1 MKVDDVV
8 KTTTDFFLKS
18 HDYNGMPLCD
28 IAERVGSE
36 TKARNLIKQAVEKGR
51 VNCAFSSVS
60 LNPHIKRCPDL
71 EKSLQLEL
79 LDNEECRGICCY
91 PSPGEVAKIIDLETL
106 KDRPFHKEL
115 LEGHS
120 QLSFVAFDLGVL
132 ERYSNDPRYLF
143 RFPDYRG
150 QLYLKTEHD
159 DLVEEGDSAFLE
171 SFGLGYDEDG
181 NRYVVA
187 FRRYLTRLSSRHQ
200 QHWNS
205 FRVDQNNILLEEQYY
220 RASIL
225 GEFTTHISFFGAILK
240 EMELINGYC
249 EDVYG
254 IRLFRKIYDKD
265 RPKDFTLFVRST
277 QENFDRF
284 IHTLDKMLSDNLY
297 NKFFRGKVDL
307 KTEEERDDGKVVEKD
322 KASITLLEEWIRQ
335 DIHCDDEEAAIEV
348 IISPFRDVR
357 SRRQKPAH
365 QIVTDEFS
373 PAVEEEQK
381 KVLKNVY
388 MSLSQLRYTLAK
400 HPQATKREVPRSLE
414 EGRIAYY

>member
-1 MKVDDVV
+1 MKIDGIVE
-8 KTTTDFFLKS
+8 TTTDFFLKS
-18 HDYNGMPLCD
+18 HDYNGLPLCD

-36 TKARNLIKQAVEKGR
+36 TKARELIKQAVKKGKIT
-51 VNCAFSSVS
+51 CAFSSIS
-60 LNPHIKRCPDL
+60 LNPHIKRHPDL
-71 EKSLQLEL
+71 KISHQLEL
-79 LDNEECRGICCY
+79 LENEECRGICCY
-91 PSPGEVAKIIDLETL
+91 PSPDEVAKKIDLETL

-120 QLSFVAFDLGVL
+120 QLSFVAFDPGVL

-143 RFPDYRG
+143 RFLDYRG
-150 QLYLKTEHD
+150 DLYRKTEHD
-159 DLVEEGDSAFLE
+159 DLAEEGDDAFLE

-205 FRVDQNNILLEEQYY
+205 FRVDRNNIRLEEQYY

-225 GEFTTHISFFGAILK
+225 GQFTTHISFFGAILK

-254 IRLFRKIYDKD
+254 IRLFRETYGKD

-284 IHTLDKMLSDNLY
+284 IHTLDKMLSDNL
-297 NKFFRGKVDL
+297 NIKFFHGKIDL
-307 KTEEERDDGKVVEKD
+307 KTEEQRDEGKVVEKD
-322 KASITLLEEWIRQ
+322 KASITLLEEWVRQ
-335 DIHCDDEEAAIEV
+335 EVHWDDEEAAIEI
-348 IISPFRDVR
+348 IISPFRDIR

-365 QIVTDEFS
+365 KIVTDEYS

-381 KVLKNVY
+381 KVLSDIY
-388 MSLSQLRYTLAK
+388 MSLRQLRYTLGK
-400 HPQATKREVPRSLE
+400 HPQATKREIPRSLE
-414 EGRIAYY
+414 EGRIAYF